1 MAMTEAEVYGCVLY
15 QIGALE
21 AFARAAGARLRH
33 VKPHGAMYNDAA
45 RDPAK
50 ARGIARAVAAFDGQ
64 LILVGLPDSELE
76 RAAAAAGIPYAR
88 EFFADRAC
96 EDDGSL
102 VPRPRE
108 GSVIHD
114 AAACVERVLRVVREG
129 SVLSIHGNV
138 VPVRADTV
146 CLHGDNPQALAL
158 AVALS
163 HALKEQ
169 GIMVRPFEPA
179 AAG

>member
-1 MAMTEAEVYGCVLY
+1 MTEAEVYGCVLY

-21 AFARAAGARLRH
+21 AFARAAGVRLRH
-33 VKPHGAMYNDAA
+33 VKPHGALYNDAA

-50 ARGIARAVAAFDGQ
+50 ARGIVRATAAFDGQ

-102 VPRPRE
+102 VPRSCV
-108 GSVIHD
+108 GAVIHD
-114 AAACVERVLRVVREG
+114 AAACVERVLRVVQEG
-129 SVLSIHGNV
+129 SVLSINGNV

-146 CLHGDNPQALAL
+146 CLHGDNPQALAF

-163 HALKEQ
+163 QALEEY

-179 AAG
+179 MGA